1 MVQPHLEVLAVNMR
15 HPTLAF
21 AAALTVA
28 ATAALLPLPVHA
40 QDAATLRQKHE
51 TLRERLAKNPFGRPL
66 ALEST
71 QTSGS
76 LRGDVY
82 AVVDHP
88 YATVEQALKSRDNWC
103 DILILHLN
111 VKRCLAVDD
120 RGERKLALEVGR
132 KFDQPLD
139 QAHRLLFAYRVGPA
153 QPDYLNVKLS
163 ADSGPF
169 GTSDYRIEVE
179 VTPVDA
185 KRSLVHMSYAYAYG
199 LAARLAINTYLG
211 TLGRDKVGFT
221 PTGTGKDG
229 QPEFVGGTVG
239 LLERNTMRYYLAIDA
254 YLSAQAL
261 PPAERV
267 ERRIRT
273 WYASTER
280 YARQLHEMEEADY
293 LEMKRKE
300 IRRQAGGG

>member
-1 MVQPHLEVLAVNMR
+1 MSMRQPL
-15 HPTLAF
+15 LAF
-21 AAALTVA
+21 FLAALVAVA
-28 ATAALLPLPVHA
+28 APGAASA
-40 QDAATLRQKHE
+40 QDAAALRQKHE
-51 TLRERLAKNPFGRPL
+51 GLRDRLAKNPFGRPL

-71 QTSGS
+71 QASGS

-88 YATVEQALKSRDNWC
+88 YATVEQALRTRDNWC

-120 RGERKLALEVGR
+120 QGERKLALEVGR

-139 QAHRLLFAYRVGPA
+139 QAHRLLFAYRVAPA
-153 QPDYLNVKLS
+153 QPDYLNVKLN

-185 KRSLVHMSYAYAYG
+185 KRSLIHMSYAYAYG

-229 QPEFVGGTVG
+229 QPEYVGGTVG

-254 YLSAQAL
+254 YLAAQRL
-261 PPAERV
+261 PLAERI

-273 WYASTER
+273 WYESTEK
-280 YARQLHEMEEADY
+280 YARQLHEMEEAEY

-300 IRRQAGGG
+300 IRRQAAG